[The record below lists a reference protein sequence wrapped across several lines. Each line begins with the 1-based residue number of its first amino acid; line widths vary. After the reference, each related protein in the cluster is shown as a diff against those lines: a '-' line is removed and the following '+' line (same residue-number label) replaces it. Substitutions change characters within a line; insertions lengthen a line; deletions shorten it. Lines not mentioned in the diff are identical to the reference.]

1 MWQLIILIGV
11 ILCIYI
17 ITRIPKKSKYSLGSD
32 NYEMIK
38 CDKCGVM
45 SLRMRLIKIMAPVSV
60 RERIKIYNE
69 L

>member
-38 CDKCGVM
+38 CNKCGVNVPKNGVGM
-45 SLRMRLIKIMAPVSV
+45 QKVI
-60 RERIKIYNE
+60 
-69 L
+69 

>member
-17 ITRIPKKSKYSLGSD
+17 VTRIPKKSKYSLGSD

-38 CDKCGVM
+38 CNKCGVNVP
-45 SLRMRLIKIMAPVSV
+45 K
-60 RERIKIYNE
+60 NE
-69 L
+69 AYQNNGSCFCEKKN